1 MYDMDRTNIIL
12 GLHPSGEYI
21 VDKRPE
27 YHVGIFGP
35 TGSMK
40 TQTTFYPTLTK
51 GWRRSAWIYCRKVA
65 MLENTIRER
74 QKFSHCLIMDWTN
87 PNSIC
92 YNFFDAIP
100 NNEQAIGRMQSLMS
114 IMWDLEKGEFFDLAA
129 FQLAVGAA
137 LHVLYCHPTKSLGEV
152 RRFMTRGD
160 AAIQEM
166 LDKQAHPL
174 AVQAA
179 QEIVGPGGLV
189 ERTAAQRAGIYS
201 SIGTKLMM
209 FDDPVVD
216 ALTSRSEFTMADL
229 MCAEN
234 PVTLY
239 TILRKRN
246 TKLHRPLARLFLD
259 QMQGEL
265 MDDNDTVEEAGVF
278 RDKTHPLLI
287 CGDEIDKLGH
297 LEELSS
303 AAGDM
308 REPGLRLM
316 VGTQGVSLLEELYGE
331 NGSMLINLRDKVFFR
346 PDHPREVD
354 RIAYWV
360 GKMEEDQERAT
371 QSSKIF
377 RFGKFNIRYGE
388 TNMSTSVMP
397 VRKDVFPPERVMAM
411 PDDEIVVSMGN
422 QRILGRRF
430 HSSSHPTWK
439 KFLEPMKYGDIKM
452 RDVAGAYADLPRDPS
467 KPIKS
472 HWEGVDS
479 TAPLSVAARSRAK
492 VL

>member
-1 MYDMDRTNIIL
+1 MYDRDRCDIIL
-12 GLHPSGEYI
+12 GTTSNGDYI
-21 VDKRPE
+21 VDSRPE

-40 TQTTFYPTLTK
+40 TETTFYPTLTK
-51 GWRRSAWIYCRKVA
+51 GWRRSALIYCRKVA
-65 MLENTIRER
+65 MMEKTIRER

-87 PNSIC
+87 ENSIC

-100 NNEQAIGRMQSLMS
+100 NNEQAIGRMQSLMA
-114 IMWDLEKGEFFDLAA
+114 IMWDLDKGEFFDLAA

-137 LHVLYCHPTKSLGEV
+137 LHVLYCHENKSMGEV
-152 RRFMTRGD
+152 RRFITQGD
-160 AAIQEM
+160 DAIREM
-166 LDKQAHPL
+166 LDKQAHHL

-179 QEIVGPGGLV
+179 QEISGPGGLV
-189 ERTAAQRAGIYS
+189 EKTAAQRAGIYS
-201 SIGTKLMM
+201 SVGTKLMM
-209 FDDPVVD
+209 FDDPTVD
-216 ALTSRSEFTMADL
+216 RLTRTSEFTMADL
-229 MCAEN
+229 MCADN
-234 PVTLY
+234 PVSLY
-239 TILRKRN
+239 MILRKRD
-246 TKLHRPLARLFLD
+246 TKRLRPLARLFLD
-259 QMQGEL
+259 QLQGEL
-265 MDDNDTVEEAGVF
+265 MDDGDTVEESGKF
-278 RDKTHPLLI
+278 RDKKHPLLI
-287 CGDEIDKLGH
+287 VGDEIDKLGH

-316 VGTQGVSLLEELYGE
+316 LGTQGVSLLEELYGE

-360 GKMEEDQERAT
+360 GKTEEEQERVT
-371 QSSKIF
+371 ESSKVF
-377 RFGKFNIRYGE
+377 KLGPFNIRYGE
-388 TNMSTSVMP
+388 TGQSSSVTP

-411 PDDEIVVSMGN
+411 PDDQIVVSLGN
-422 QRILGRRF
+422 QRILGKRM

-439 KFLEPMKYGDIKM
+439 KFLEPIKYADLKM
-452 RDVAGAYADLPRDPS
+452 RDVSGAYADLPRDPS

-479 TAPLSVAARSRAK
+479 TAPLNVAARARAK
-492 VL
+492 TL